1 MSQTVELSLHFPHED
16 FELNRAL
23 LVIDVQRE
31 YFEGAFPIRHPV
43 GHLES
48 ILEVMDAAK
57 QANIPT
63 VVVRHHQ
70 PDPESPVFRKGSDM
84 WQLHDEVESRPR
96 DILID
101 KQLPGSFTNT
111 ALDSFLKERNVDT
124 VCISGY
130 MTQVCCDTT
139 ARQAFHRGYNVEFLR
154 DATGTLDVE
163 NKAGSVTAE
172 QLHEAILVAQ
182 QMFIS
187 DVIDKQTW
195 LERIG

>member
-1 MSQTVELSLHFPHED
+1 MS
-16 FELNRAL
+16 RAL

-31 YFEGAFPIRHPV
+31 YFDGALPIRHPV
-43 GHLES
+43 GHLS
-48 ILEVMDAAK
+48 HILEVMDAASRAK
-57 QANIPT
+57 IPT

-70 PDPESPVFRKGSDM
+70 PDPNSPVFCKDSPM
-84 WQLHDEVESRPR
+84 WQLHDEVATRPR

-111 ALDSFLKERNVDT
+111 PLDQFLKDKQIDT
-124 VCISGY
+124 VTIAGY

-139 ARQAFHRGYNVEFLR
+139 ARQAFHRGYKVEFLN
-154 DATGTLDVE
+154 DATGTLDVT

-172 QLHEAILVAQ
+172 QLHTAILVAQ

-187 DVIDKQTW
+187 DVIDRQTW
-195 LERIG
+195 LERI

>member
-1 MSQTVELSLHFPHED
+1 M
-16 FELNRAL
+16 NRAL
-23 LVIDVQRE
+23 IVIDVQRE

-43 GHLES
+43 GHLEN
-48 ILEVMDAAK
+48 ILEVMDAAH

-63 VVVRHHQ
+63 AVVRHHQ
-70 PDPESPVFRKGSDM
+70 PDPESPVFRKGSEL
-84 WQLHDEVESRPR
+84 WQLVDEVESRPR

-101 KQLPGSFTNT
+101 KQLPGSFTGT
-111 ALDSFLKERNVDT
+111 ALDEFLRERGIDT
-124 VCISGY
+124 VTIAGY

-139 ARQAFHRGYNVEFLR
+139 ARQAMHRGYNVEFLR

-172 QLHEAILVAQ
+172 QLHESILVAQ

-187 DVIDKQTW
+187 DVIGREEW
-195 LERIG
+195 LGRI